1 MFFQTLLT
9 FPVAGFPGRTSNIL
23 YRDIQADFWMQFDL
37 SKSISV
43 SLSSTLGHGKNFYFG
58 ILKAPAQ
65 PPPVTM
71 SWRSKHPVKA
81 DVSRLRWLQVSHRS
95 CLKSHEKKTTNNK
108 QSFFCDALHV
118 GPVILFCTGYCQAM
132 LQKDSLHISE
142 DSTSCTVPR
151 RETEGW
157 GHETGRFLN

>member
-9 FPVAGFPGRTSNIL
+9 CPVAGCPGRTSNIL
-23 YRDIQADFWMQFDL
+23 YRNIQADFWMQFDL

-43 SLSSTLGHGKNFYFG
+43 SLSESSTFCHGKTS
-58 ILKAPAQ
+58 ILAF
-65 PPPVTM
+65 
-71 SWRSKHPVKA
+71 W
-81 DVSRLRWLQVSHRS
+81 RLRLSHLRS
-95 CLKSHEKKTTNNK
+95 PYLEDPSILSKQMSLDCVDCRSHIEAVWRVMKKKNNK

-132 LQKDSLHISE
+132 LQKDSLHFSE